1 MKIEHT
7 ELLAQFEAFEVNPAA
22 FGHREHVQVAY
33 EMLHKYGFLDAS
45 AKYAEA
51 INTIATK
58 AGAPEKF
65 NVTITLAFLSLI
77 AERIHTTEQSS
88 FEEFLAKNEDLLS
101 KGILTRWYS
110 TEQLNS
116 DFARTHFLLPDRAA

>member
-1 MKIEHT
+1 MKIEHS
-7 ELLAQFEAFEVNPAA
+7 ELLAQFEAFEVNPAE

-33 EMLHKYGFLDAS
+33 EMLHKYEFLDAS
-45 AKYAEA
+45 AKYAQV
-51 INTIATK
+51 INTMATK
-58 AGAPEKF
+58 AGVPEKF

-88 FEEFLAKNEDLLS
+88 FEEFLAKNEDLISKEILS
-101 KGILTRWYS
+101 KWYS

-116 DFARTHFLLPDRAA
+116 DFARTHFMLPSRAA